1 MSSYSSYSSSSKQPS
16 TSPCYSP
23 VPSTSR
29 DAHCHQRTWQAETSL
44 CQQLCHRGE
53 DCLYV
58 QELPRRGRLQVLAT
72 DQAPATAVRLK
83 QPAVEDREDRAVT
96 RRDVRLIMPTLLILL
111 FTILVIMTVIP
122 YAFSSVIKQ
131 VRMMMSELRI
141 RTTHS
146 SLNVQLHAVQAMEA
160 IKVSGGWRWR
170 MSSFFSKNCPQQE
183 MGLFKGILHPWT
195 RKSHHHNKNI

>member
-1 MSSYSSYSSSSKQPS
+1 MHTATRGPGRRKHHYANSYATEVRTVCTYRSYQ
-16 TSPCYSP
+16 
-23 VPSTSR
+23 
-29 DAHCHQRTWQAETSL
+29 
-44 CQQLCHRGE
+44 GE
-53 DCLYV
+53 V
-58 QELPRRGRLQVLAT
+58 LQVLAS